1 MLLLFGILMT
11 NRMTASKFKSKRINL
26 CLNLQV
32 NLIFWLQ
39 LLWSKNVLVKNL
51 DFLNGFHENAENF

>member
-1 MLLLFGILMT
+1 MT